1 MINKFNQN
9 QILELEENKSLNIKL
24 NGKNI
29 ILDVSEVEIYFSDVK
44 GLQVAQGNGEIV
56 ALDISLNDSLI
67 KEGIS
72 RELVNRIQNLRKE
85 NGLEVTDRISIIF
98 ENNERIKES
107 IEANK
112 NYLMTETLCNKIVF
126 KNKIDNAKLI
136 EFDSI
141 KIKVCVIKDHTKWK
155 VK

>member
-1 MINKFNQN
+1 M
-9 QILELEENKSLNIKL
+9 
-24 NGKNI
+24 
-29 ILDVSEVEIYFSDVK
+29 DVSEVEIYFSDVK

-141 KIKVCVIKDHTKWK
+141 KIKVCVIKDHTK
-155 VK
+155 